1 MGKEVVKYNEA
12 GNYSQ
17 LMENKQV
24 IICCICGIS
33 NQELKKG
40 KKFQK
45 PFFNKDSFI

>member
-40 KKFQK
+40 KKVSEIIFQ
-45 PFFNKDSFI
+45 